1 MTDPIPPARQTSS
14 GLWIPGGSNA
24 TPDDIRELMHREYD
38 PMSDTAPFDAVDRSD
53 ATTPDTPASEDAPA
67 SEPEPAK
74 PEKAEEEPGPEQ
86 DSGTRK
92 REPIV
97 RPAVARWIDA
107 RTEAKTTKRP
117 KTPKKTKPT
126 EEITQRQVI
135 TVCVMAAAVSLG
147 AFVLSFDMM
156 AIAAEHYGWTGWLAK
171 LFPVVIDAGA
181 VAGVVMAGLTSNPV
195 FRRNGWALGALTLAA
210 SLVFNVTG
218 HEITGQTMAGIPESY
233 AWTSTAAALLVP
245 CLLAVFV
252 HSAASALHQWTAQ
265 ERAAQQTAAKPAPTT
280 AEVTVPTR
288 SAAPARQAKSKQ
300 TAKAVSSEEALA
312 IGREAGAR
320 TPAQLRDAILAQG
333 KTPPSRPHLSK
344 LLNQRADWLN

>member
-1 MTDPIPPARQTSS
+1 M
-14 GLWIPGGSNA
+14 
-24 TPDDIRELMHREYD
+24 
-38 PMSDTAPFDAVDRSD
+38 DAVDVPKSTV
-53 ATTPDTPASEDAPA
+53 APAEPPASAPA
-67 SEPEPAK
+67 SVPEPEPNTKAK
-74 PEKAEEEPGPEQ
+74 VKDTEAPADSTPRERHVGPAIARWLDRKTDAAKTSRRRGRKA
-86 DSGTRK
+86 K
-92 REPIV
+92 VAEPI
-97 RPAVARWIDA
+97 
-107 RTEAKTTKRP
+107 
-117 KTPKKTKPT
+117 TKP
-126 EEITQRQVI
+126 QVW
-135 TVCVMAAAVSLG
+135 TVCAMAAAVSLG